1 MNTYTIALATRLKR
15 KVFRAKNIPPDV
27 LRIADAYLA
36 RNGIKLLQHRFYDYG
51 FVLNV
56 ECASAE
62 QAINIATGIRMETSR
77 PIRELYPELWK
88 MPSLWNNQPLVL
100 EGSMTKENNNKI
112 EKYYD
117 GLKSR

>member
-15 KVFRAKNIPPDV
+15 KVFRAKNIPPEV

-56 ECASAE
+56 ECVSAE
-62 QAINIATGIRMETSR
+62 QAIDIATGIRMETSR
-77 PIRELYPELWK
+77 PIRELYPELWR